1 MSAKKV
7 SARAARIANRLAV
20 LALRHP
26 APTLFLTGARLVC
39 SLESSPCLRTRRYR
53 RMPSVQESDLCPS
66 WRFFHPSNKQNVAFG
81 RWPEKKMLIYDE
93 RSWNVYENKETIDII
108 TDKSSDIYG
117 NLTGEFAEFSGFRRT
132 FCRNLRLR
140 CGIWWAGPERAQR
153 CDSKTD

>member
-1 MSAKKV
+1 M
-7 SARAARIANRLAV
+7 AV

-93 RSWNVYENKETIDII
+93 RSWNVYENKEKVDIM
-108 TDKSSDIYG
+108 TDNVSDIYG
-117 NLTGEFAEFSGFRRT
+117 NLTRILQNFPAFEGHFAGICTFDAGFGGQARSERSAAT
-132 FCRNLRLR
+132 RKL
-140 CGIWWAGPERAQR
+140 IKAAGA
-153 CDSKTD
+153 